1 MPLKKPLNLDA
12 SVPKIDALV
21 LMDTEGKR
29 IAVDYFTA
37 GLYVVVVCVFGSH
50 CNSLTTRP
58 SHTHH
63 PHPHPQDVKRPG
75 AVRAGNHA
83 VQ

>member
-21 LMDTEGKR
+21 LMDSEGKR

-37 GLYVVVVCVFGSH
+37 NLYVPLARLRGRNLPRSPSSYNCSH
-50 CNSLTTRP
+50 PTYDLRR
-58 SHTHH
+58 
-63 PHPHPQDVKRPG
+63 PQDV
-75 AVRAGNHA
+75 
-83 VQ
+83 